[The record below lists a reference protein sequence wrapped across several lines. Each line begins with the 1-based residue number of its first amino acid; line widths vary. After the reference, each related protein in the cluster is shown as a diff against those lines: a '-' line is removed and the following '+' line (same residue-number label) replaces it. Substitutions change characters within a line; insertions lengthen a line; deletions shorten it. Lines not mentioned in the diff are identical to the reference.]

1 MRTSILFLLC
11 VFSFFSFEAQGQV
24 KHNAAV
30 QLTRTSFNTSS
41 DDYPNAM
48 TKSGGRLY
56 VTSER
61 SGKQKIYFVD
71 GNGAEWSSMKEI
83 DGAINNAQHSGSAT
97 LTADGQYVIFAAYSH
112 EVEGSGR
119 TDLYSAR
126 KEGGEWRDVQNLG
139 PIVNS
144 NTWDAAPSLTQD
156 GTVLY
161 FSSDRTGGKGGTDI
175 YLTKRTREGWTKPQN
190 MNEINTASDET
201 TPYIAADGKTF
212 YFASNRSGGAG
223 GFDIYVSRKSGDSF
237 SSPTNI
243 GTPIN
248 SEFDDIAYIAKINT
262 DHAYFASTRSG
273 GAGGLDV
280 YFAVPNPEMPSPV
293 TIVRGIVS
301 DKVTGKPL
309 GADIVITDLKTRKQ
323 VATLRSDDIT
333 GEYYVTIPGDRDYS
347 ITARKPDY
355 LFYSERMTVPAV
367 SKGAEVTK
375 DIALS
380 PYSQGETRL
389 LVFFDFDKS
398 ELKEESYPD
407 LDNAIQF
414 LQEKSDVKIRIEGYT
429 DNVSDKNYNVKLSA
443 DRANAVSKYLANNG
457 IDKSRITTKGFGEEN
472 PVAPNTSDENRARN
486 RRVEMKVVQ

>member
-1 MRTSILFLLC
+1 MKTFILYFLC
-11 VFSFFSFEAQGQV
+11 VFSLLSLEAQAQV
-24 KHNAAV
+24 KHNSSV

-48 TKSGGRLY
+48 TKSGGMLY

-61 SGKQKIYFVD
+61 SGKQQIYYVD
-71 GNGAEWSSMKEI
+71 AQGTEWSSMNEI
-83 DGAINNAQHSGSAT
+83 DGALNDASHSGSAS
-97 LTADGQYVIFAAYSH
+97 LTADGQYIIFAAYSH
-112 EVEGSGR
+112 QVEGSGR

-126 KEGGEWRDVQNLG
+126 KERGEWRDVQNLG

-144 NTWDAAPSLTQD
+144 NAWDASPALTQD

-161 FSSDRTGGKGGTDI
+161 FSSDRPGGKGGTDI
-175 YLTKRTREGWTKPQN
+175 YMPRRTREGWTKPQN
-190 MNEINTASDET
+190 VNEINSASDEM

-212 YFASNRSGGAG
+212 YFASNRNGGAG
-223 GFDIYVSRKSGDSF
+223 GFDIYVTRKSGDSF

-280 YFAVPNPEMPSPV
+280 YFAVPNPELPSPV
-293 TIVRGIVS
+293 TIMRGIVS

-323 VATLRSDDIT
+323 VATLRSDDMT
-333 GEYYVTIPGDRDYS
+333 GEYFVTIPADRDYS

-355 LFYSERMTVPAV
+355 LFYSERMTVPAA

-375 DIALS
+375 DISLS

-389 LVFFDFDKS
+389 LVFFDFDKA

-407 LDNAIQF
+407 LDNAIEF

-429 DNVSDKNYNVKLSA
+429 DNVGDKNYNVKLSS
-443 DRANAVSKYLANNG
+443 DRAAAVSKYLISNG

-486 RRVEMKVVQ
+486 RRVEMKVLK

>member
-1 MRTSILFLLC
+1 MRTFILFLLC

-83 DGAINNAQHSGSAT
+83 DGAINDAKHSGSAT

-301 DKVTGKPL
+301 DKVTSKPL
-309 GADIVITDLKTRKQ
+309 GATPGGRATSSRTRWCSALKRPCSQ
-323 VATLRSDDIT
+323 ARPPPRSARSSGVQPARGSRT
-333 GEYYVTIPGDRDYS
+333 SSARRNASTSLSSVLSRFGFGDRAAPLTISSYLRLSRGTVSGPLCPHS
-347 ITARKPDY
+347 IMLRATRALRPCI
-355 LFYSERMTVPAV
+355 VPPSAPRHRP
-367 SKGAEVTK
+367 STG
-375 DIALS
+375 I
-380 PYSQGETRL
+380 RC
-389 LVFFDFDKS
+389 
-398 ELKEESYPD
+398 
-407 LDNAIQF
+407 
-414 LQEKSDVKIRIEGYT
+414 SD
-429 DNVSDKNYNVKLSA
+429 SS
-443 DRANAVSKYLANNG
+443 
-457 IDKSRITTKGFGEEN
+457 
-472 PVAPNTSDENRARN
+472 TSFKRP
-486 RRVEMKVVQ
+486 

>member
-1 MRTSILFLLC
+1 MKTFILFFLC
-11 VFSFFSFEAQGQV
+11 VFSLLSIEAQAQV
-24 KHNAAV
+24 KHNSSV

-48 TKSGGRLY
+48 TKSGGMLY

-61 SGKQKIYFVD
+61 SGKQQIYYVD
-71 GNGAEWSSMKEI
+71 AQGTEWSSMKDI
-83 DGAINNAQHSGSAT
+83 DGALNDASHSGSAT
-97 LTADGQYVIFAAYSH
+97 LTADGQYIIFAAYSH

-126 KEGGEWRDVQNLG
+126 KERGEWRDVQNLG

-144 NTWDAAPSLTQD
+144 NAWDASPALTQD

-161 FSSDRTGGKGGTDI
+161 FSSDRSGGKGGTDI
-175 YLTKRTREGWTKPQN
+175 YMTRRTREGWTKPQN
-190 MNEINTASDET
+190 VNEINSASDEM

-223 GFDIYVSRKSGDSF
+223 GFDIYVARKSGDSF

-280 YFAVPNPEMPSPV
+280 YFAVPNPELPSPV
-293 TIVRGIVS
+293 TIMRGIVT

-323 VATLRSDDIT
+323 VATLRSDDMT
-333 GEYYVTIPGDRDYS
+333 GEYFVTIPADRDYS

-355 LFYSERMTVPAV
+355 LFYSERMTVPAA

-375 DIALS
+375 DISLS

-389 LVFFDFDKS
+389 LAFFDFDKA

-407 LDNAIQF
+407 LDNAIEF
-414 LQEKSDVKIRIEGYT
+414 LQEKPDVIILIGGYT
-429 DNVSDKNYNVKLSA
+429 DNVGDKNFNVKLSS
-443 DRANAVSKYLANNG
+443 DRAAAVSKYLISNG

-486 RRVEMKVVQ
+486 RRVEVKVLK

>member
-61 SGKQKIYFVD
+61 SSKQKIYFVD

-139 PIVNS
+139 TIVNS
-144 NTWDAAPSLTQD
+144 NAWDAAPSLTQD

-190 MNEINTASDET
+190 MNEINTSSDET

-212 YFASNRSGGAG
+212 
-223 GFDIYVSRKSGDSF
+223 
-237 SSPTNI
+237 
-243 GTPIN
+243 
-248 SEFDDIAYIAKINT
+248 
-262 DHAYFASTRSG
+262 YFASTRSG

-293 TIVRGIVS
+293 TIMRGIVS

-389 LVFFDFDKS
+389 LVFFDFDKA

-429 DNVSDKNYNVKLSA
+429 DNVGDKNYNVKLSA